1 MHRTAHDRL
10 YARRRNRPDLFEGRS
25 SRVYD
30 FAARRLLRRLYR
42 RLAADIAAT
51 APPDSK
57 ILDVGTGPGVLLVEL
72 AKRRTDLHLTGIDL
86 SADMIVAA
94 TRNLDRFGFRTTAQ
108 VGDVTNLPF
117 PDGSFDL
124 VVSSLSLHH
133 WDEPEAAVPELAR
146 VLRPG
151 GRLVAIT
158 NSRTQLAELWKAV
171 EYEPTESGFSSE
183 NGRAQLEAHFSHVE
197 RHDIVPM
204 AVFEDRATAAAYIE
218 SLGSERA
225 ALVSRLPDDGWPLV
239 AHGATSVF
247 VADK

>member
-151 GRLVAIT
+151 GRVQIYDFPIAPFDTLANTARDRSLLIT
-158 NSRTQLAELWKAV
+158 EPPARTPIRTGLPFL
-171 EYEPTESGFSSE
+171 
-183 NGRAQLEAHFSHVE
+183 RCE
-197 RHDIVPM
+197 RYVL
-204 AVFEDRATAAAYIE
+204 T
-218 SLGSERA
+218 LG
-225 ALVSRLPDDGWPLV
+225 
-239 AHGATSVF
+239 T
-247 VADK
+247 